1 MTMEH
6 SAETVAGVTHSDHSA
21 EQRAKRKERVG
32 LVVSVKNSK
41 TIIVE
46 STTRVPHPRFRK
58 IVKRIQR
65 YHAHDEGSE
74 AKLGDT
80 VKIMESRR
88 ISKLKRWRL
97 VTIVGH

>member
-6 SAETVAGVTHSDHSA
+6 SAETVAGGANTAHTGEH
-21 EQRAKRKERVG
+21 RAKRKERVG
-32 LVVSVKNSK
+32 LVVSVKNLK

-65 YHAHDEGSE
+65 YHAHDESSA

-80 VKIMESRR
+80 VKIMESRP

-97 VTIVGH
+97 VTVISH

>member
-6 SAETVAGVTHSDHSA
+6 SVETTAGNAQTDQAIHH
-21 EQRAKRKERVG
+21 RAKRKERVG
-32 LVVSVKNSK
+32 LVVSVKNAK

-65 YHAHDEGSE
+65 YHAHDESGT

-80 VKIMESRR
+80 VMIMESRP

-97 VTIVGH
+97 VTVISH

>member
-1 MTMEH
+1 MEH
-6 SAETVAGVTHSDHSA
+6 SVEKVVGSA
-21 EQRAKRKERVG
+21 HADQGLEQRAKRKERVG

-58 IVKRIQR
+58 IVKRVQR
-65 YHAHDEGSE
+65 YHAHDEQGV

-80 VKIMESRR
+80 VMIMESRP

-97 VTIVGH
+97 VTVVSH

>member
-1 MTMEH
+1 MEH
-6 SAETVAGVTHSDHSA
+6 SAEIAAGVAHADYTA
-21 EQRAKRKERVG
+21 EARAKRKERVG

-65 YHAHDEGSE
+65 YHAHDEGSV

-80 VKIMESRR
+80 VKIMESRP

-97 VTIVGH
+97 VTVVTH

>member
-1 MTMEH
+1 MEH
-6 SAETVAGVTHSDHSA
+6 SVETAAGTVHAEHAA
-21 EQRAKRKERVG
+21 ENRAKRKERVG
-32 LVVSVKNSK
+32 LVVSVKNTK

-65 YHAHDEGSE
+65 YHAHDEVGV

-80 VKIMESRR
+80 VKIMESRP

-97 VTIVGH
+97 VTVISH

>member
-6 SAETVAGVTHSDHSA
+6 SAETATGAAHPDNAA

-41 TIIVE
+41 TSIVE

-65 YHAHDEGSE
+65 YHAHDETST
-74 AKLGDT
+74 A
-80 VKIMESRR
+80 
-88 ISKLKRWRL
+88 
-97 VTIVGH
+97 

>member
-6 SAETVAGVTHSDHSA
+6 SAETAAGAAHPDHSA

-65 YHAHDEGSE
+65 YHAHDESST

-80 VKIMESRR
+80 VKIMESRP

-97 VTIVGH
+97 VTVVSH

>member
-1 MTMEH
+1 MEH
-6 SAETVAGVTHSDHSA
+6 SVETAEGTPQAAPVLEH
-21 EQRAKRKERVG
+21 RAKRKERVG

-65 YHAHDEGSE
+65 YHAHDESST

-80 VKIMESRR
+80 VKIMESRP

-97 VTIVGH
+97 VTVISH

>member
-1 MTMEH
+1 MEH
-6 SAETVAGVTHSDHSA
+6 SAEIVAGAAQGDHAA

-65 YHAHDEGSE
+65 YHAHDESST

-80 VKIMESRR
+80 VKIMESRP

-97 VTIVGH
+97 VTVVSH

>member
-1 MTMEH
+1 MEQ
-6 SAETVAGVTHSDHSA
+6 SAETVAGAASAGHTA

-65 YHAHDEGSE
+65 YHAHDEGST

-80 VKIMESRR
+80 VKIMESRP

-97 VTIVGH
+97 VTVVSH

>member
-1 MTMEH
+1 MEH
-6 SAETVAGVTHSDHSA
+6 SVETAEGTPQAGPVLEH
-21 EQRAKRKERVG
+21 RAKRKERVG

-65 YHAHDEGSE
+65 YHAHDESST

-80 VKIMESRR
+80 VKIMESRP

-97 VTIVGH
+97 VTVISH

>member
-1 MTMEH
+1 MEQSVQIAAGSVQAEY
-6 SAETVAGVTHSDHSA
+6 SADS
-21 EQRAKRKERVG
+21 RAKRKERVG
-32 LVVSVKNSK
+32 LVVSVKNAK

-65 YHAHDEGSE
+65 YHAHDESGT

-80 VKIMESRR
+80 VMIMESRP

-97 VTIVGH
+97 VTVISH

>member
-1 MTMEH
+1 MEN
-6 SAETVAGVTHSDHSA
+6 SAESAVAVQGVHAA
-21 EQRAKRKERVG
+21 EERAKRKERVG

-65 YHAHDEGSE
+65 YHAHDESSS

-80 VKIMESRR
+80 VMIMESRP

-97 VTIVGH
+97 VTVVSH

>member
-6 SAETVAGVTHSDHSA
+6 SVETATGSAHAGQGALH
-21 EQRAKRKERVG
+21 RPKRKERVG
-32 LVVSVKNSK
+32 LVVSVKNAK

-65 YHAHDEGSE
+65 YHAHDEGGT

-80 VKIMESRR
+80 VMIMESRP

-97 VTIVGH
+97 VTVISH

>member
-1 MTMEH
+1 MEH
-6 SAETVAGVTHSDHSA
+6 LADTEPGVAQAGVADS
-21 EQRAKRKERVG
+21 ERAKRKERVG
-32 LVVSVKNSK
+32 LVVSVKNAK

-58 IVKRIQR
+58 IIKRIQR
-65 YHAHDEGSE
+65 YHAHDESGS

-80 VKIMESRR
+80 VKIMESRP

-97 VTIVGH
+97 VSIISH

>member
-1 MTMEH
+1 MEH
-6 SAETVAGVTHSDHSA
+6 SVETAAGTVHADHPAEH
-21 EQRAKRKERVG
+21 RAKRKERVG
-32 LVVSVKNSK
+32 LVVSVKNAK

-46 STTRVPHPRFRK
+46 TTARVPHPRFRK

-65 YHAHDEGSE
+65 YHAHDEDGT

-80 VKIMESRR
+80 VMIMEARP

-97 VTIVGH
+97 VTVISH